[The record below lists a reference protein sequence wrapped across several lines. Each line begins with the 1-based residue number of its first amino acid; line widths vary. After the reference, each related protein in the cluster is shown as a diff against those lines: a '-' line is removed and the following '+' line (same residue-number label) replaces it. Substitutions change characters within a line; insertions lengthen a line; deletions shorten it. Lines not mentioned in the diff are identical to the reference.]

1 MTPRHPTPV
10 LDGSYRRR
18 KGVLFVHAAE
28 GLPVRLS
35 GHAPPAAVHG
45 LPLPSEERGRR
56 VAELLA
62 SARAA

>member
-18 KGVLFVHAAE
+18 KGVLFVPAAE
-28 GLPVRLS
+28 GLPARLS

-62 SARAA
+62 AARAA

>member
-1 MTPRHPTPV
+1 MTPRHPTPI

-18 KGVLFVHAAE
+18 KGVLFLPAAE
-28 GLPVRLS
+28 GLTVRLS
-35 GHAPPAAVHG
+35 GHGAPAAVHG